1 MNETI
6 RSILGRRS
14 VRSYTDEKVPMEDLE
29 QIVKCGQYAAN
40 GMGLQPWHFTVVQN
54 QRLLESIAAE
64 YRNIIA
70 DPKVGAGRR
79 GAGDP
84 KFSCIWNAPT
94 LIIISGEVD
103 ETLVAVDCGNAAQN
117 MAVAATSLGIAS
129 CIVASVR
136 EALTTQTGR
145 LLRQELGIPEGFV
158 PYFGLT
164 LGYADEKPRERD
176 ARREDSINYV
186 L

>member
-1 MNETI
+1 V
-6 RSILGRRS
+6 S
-14 VRSYTDEKVPMEDLE
+14 VEDLG

-54 QRLLESIAAE
+54 KVLLDRISEE
-64 YRNIIA
+64 YRKIIA
-70 DPKVGAGRR
+70 DPKIGAGRR

-94 LIIISGEVD
+94 LVIISGEVD
-103 ETLVAVDCGNAAQN
+103 EILVAVDCGNAAQN

-129 CIVASVR
+129 CIVASVK
-136 EALTTQTGR
+136 EALSTPNGK
-145 LLRQELGIPEGFV
+145 LLCQELGIPDGFV

-164 LGYADEKPRERD
+164 LGYANEKPRERD
-176 ARREDSINYV
+176 PRREDSVNYV